1 MTASTVITTL
11 GILLAL
17 LLISAAWTGRK
28 PTWQIVSG
36 PPQESQNRLAL
47 TEFYAE
53 AQRQGWDFLAGQDLF
68 LDLAIGLREAALD
81 GAIEIWGRRQQ
92 ITTLPSAPRDVLLK
106 IPAEY
111 WKHHEVDGL
120 RMARID
126 SATGAIEGLET
137 NNFSISTRNLPAR
150 VADVDHT
157 TYRDLHLNFIQAT
170 DWLQTDAAAYKG
182 IAQRGTTR

>member
-1 MTASTVITTL
+1 MTAGTVITTL

-17 LLISAAWTGRK
+17 LLISAAWTDRK

-36 PPQESQNRLAL
+36 PPQESQNRLPL

-53 AQRQGWDFLAGQDLF
+53 ARQQGWDFLADQDLV

-92 ITTLPSAPRDVLLK
+92 TATLASTPKDVLLK

-111 WKHHEVDGL
+111 WQHHEIDGP
-120 RMARID
+120 RMVRINSD
-126 SATGAIEGLET
+126 TGAIEGLET
-137 NNFSISTRNLPAR
+137 NNFAVSTRNLPAR
-150 VADVDHT
+150 VADVDLT

-170 DWLQTDAAAYKG
+170 DWLQTDAEAYKG
-182 IAQRGTTR
+182 AAKRGITR

>member
-47 TEFYAE
+47 TEFYA
-53 AQRQGWDFLAGQDLF
+53 AARQQGWDFLAEQDLF

-81 GAIEIWGRRQQ
+81 GAIEIWGRKQLA
-92 ITTLPSAPRDVLLK
+92 IGLPAAPKDVLVK

-111 WKHHEVDGL
+111 WQHHEIDGL
-120 RMARID
+120 RMARINSD
-126 SATGAIEGLET
+126 TGMIEGLET
-137 NNFSISTRNLPAR
+137 NNFSVSTRNLPAR

-170 DWLQTDAAAYKG
+170 DWLQTDAEAYKG
-182 IAQRGTTR
+182 ISRRGTTR